1 MIRLAT
7 LIIFLIV
14 NASLACADIL
24 RGSDIIQKVEE
35 WGDRHD
41 YRITAMLDPNRAFYA
56 CQTEPS
62 IKIHSGQ
69 DLNTIVFTCN
79 QKNSPWHIYVRTK
92 LKNISRNGDESHTA
106 LLVSA
111 ANPIKKGSVINV
123 EDLVLIETNK
133 KNIKSYFGDIR
144 NVEGRKAKR
153 TIYRG
158 QLIKPQHVTEI
169 WTIEKDQMVVLINK
183 IGRIRVEASGIAL
196 ESGQKNDII
205 KVRNITSGEII
216 SGIVQNEKNI
226 SVLTKM
232 N

>member
-1 MIRLAT
+1 MIRLTT
-7 LIIFLIV
+7 LIIFLIF
-14 NASLACADIL
+14 NASLAFADIL

-41 YRITAMLDPNRAFYA
+41 YRVTAIIDPKRVFYA

-62 IKIHSGQ
+62 IEIHNGQ

-79 QKNSPWHIYVRTK
+79 QENSPWHIFVRTK
-92 LKNISRNGDESHTA
+92 PKNISRKGDATNTA

-111 ANPIKKGSVINV
+111 ANPIKKGSVIDV
-123 EDLVLIETNK
+123 EDLVLVETNR
-133 KNIKSYFGDIR
+133 KNVKSYFGDIR

-169 WTIEKDQMVVLINK
+169 WTIEKDQVVVLINK

-205 KVRNITSGEII
+205 KVKNIASGDII
-216 SGIVQNEKNI
+216 SGIVLNEKNI